1 MRLFAMAGLTVAT
14 IIATMLVS
22 FFTPANAVVCAH
34 GVYRAGC
41 VDRMGCCAPS
51 PLLSVP
57 LLDNPM
63 WMCRSP

>member
-41 VDRMGCCAPS
+41 VGPHG
-51 PLLSVP
+51 LLCTLATTIGTIIRQSNV
-57 LLDNPM
+57 DV
-63 WMCRSP
+63 S